1 MKATT
6 GLPLAGR
13 RIVITRAR
21 DQASGFHQALVELG
35 ATVVDLP
42 TIEIRDPDS
51 WEPLDSA
58 IARMNQF
65 NFLILTSVNGVRSLV
80 NRLRACGRDTSD
92 LERLE
97 VGAIGPATA
106 EALHGSGVRV
116 DFMPQEYQA
125 EGLLESLNGCDVR
138 GKQFLIPRAK
148 VARDLVPRE
157 LTKRGASVEVVE
169 AYQTVTPGYAP
180 GEVKRRLTPRPDVL
194 TFTSSSTASH
204 FVKLVMKEGLFPE
217 VKSCLIASIGPIT
230 SATLR
235 KLGMQVAVEAKESTV
250 PGLIKAIANYV
261 STGSV

>member
-1 MKATT
+1 M
-6 GLPLAGR
+6 
-13 RIVITRAR
+13 ITRAR
-21 DQASGFHQALVELG
+21 DQASGFREAFVELG

-58 IARMNQF
+58 IARMNRF
-65 NFLILTSVNGVRSLV
+65 NFLVLTSVNGVRSFV
-80 NRLRACGRDTSD
+80 NRLRVCCRDTSD
-92 LERLE
+92 LAGLE

-106 EALHGSGVRV
+106 AALRGSGVRV
-116 DFMPQEYQA
+116 DFVPREYRA
-125 EGLLESLNGCDVR
+125 EGLLESLNGRDLQ
-138 GKQFLIPRAK
+138 GKQFLIPRAQ
-148 VARDLVPRE
+148 VARDLVPRG
-157 LTKRGASVEVVE
+157 LTKRGATVEVVE

-180 GEVKRRLTPRPDVL
+180 GEVKRRLTPWPEVL

-235 KLGMQVAVEAKESTV
+235 QLGLQVGVEAKESTV
-250 PGLIKAIANYV
+250 PGLIKALADYI
-261 STGSV
+261 STGRV